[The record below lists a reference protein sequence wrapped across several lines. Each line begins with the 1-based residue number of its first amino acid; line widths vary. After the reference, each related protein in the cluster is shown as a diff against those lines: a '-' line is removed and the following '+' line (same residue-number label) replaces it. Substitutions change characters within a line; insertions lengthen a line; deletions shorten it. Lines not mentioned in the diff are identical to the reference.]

1 HVSGAGDPR
10 QPERAFGAP
19 WMSTEA
25 IRGWDDVYAQ
35 AANPCCP
42 LNPSRYRSS
51 SPGRDG
57 PEGSGSPRRSG
68 LGARHLTILVRW
80 YAKVV
85 RECPRKVRAIAETT
99 FEPDI
104 RQREIRMPHHP
115 GGACHAQCQAIRA
128 RRHPHIGEK
137 PPLQLPRT
145 DSQHGSEI
153 GNRFGLCKLLLDQQ
167 HRTAHEA

>member
-57 PEGSGSPRRSG
+57 PEGSGSRRRSG

-85 RECPRKVRAIAETT
+85 RECPRKVRAIAGDHSFAEGIAAARYTSDR
-99 FEPDI
+99 F
-104 RQREIRMPHHP
+104 QRGRS
-115 GGACHAQCQAIRA
+115 
-128 RRHPHIGEK
+128 
-137 PPLQLPRT
+137 PRI
-145 DSQHGSEI
+145 SPAASP
-153 GNRFGLCKLLLDQQ
+153 
-167 HRTAHEA
+167 